1 MQSLTLPQIL
11 ENYIAEYGIKNS
23 IPTAATG
30 TYLASVAEGFPEITL
45 TPIADGGIPP
55 AGGDLN
61 GMLNLLSQF
70 YFFNQNGGTYTFDPD
85 VSDAIGGY
93 PLGAVLWYNGTD
105 GSHIQVVSNIPNN
118 TQNFVADPSLIG
130 GSSSPW
136 SYVDTR
142 MSNLP
147 VGSIVTSDFPLSMD
161 GLEPLNDS
169 TNYSTGKLLTN
180 VNTTYPDFWN
190 LCVKNKQA
198 AQGGDTRFARYNKT
212 QAQYTSELSTY
223 GFSGLYVV
231 DTANYTVRLPYYGNA
246 FMQSAVG
253 ATVDTLPGLPNI
265 TGYWRGDD
273 QKNNTGGAFYSETY
287 SSLPG
292 AGQGTQSTNE
302 SPYVTRFDASRSNA
316 IYGRSTTVQPASV
329 KVYYYVVCGNT
340 TAGSSLINLNGK
352 QDKMQYL
359 IMPTATGSLAGQ
371 IYQYTGVTNASY
383 TNGYFYKCTATGTTP
398 ASATISQ
405 TGGSSLSDLSVNAS
419 TFASQISTSGTY
431 TFFYSIDT
439 WFLQQGGTDTA
450 VDLTDYGISY
460 TGTPVS
466 NDTLEVVFTAAGDTY
481 SWVVCP
487 VMDAQS
493 VSNLVTSI
501 SSASTDSQY
510 PSAKCVYDI
519 VGDIETLLS
528 QI

>member
-130 GSSSPW
+130 GSTSPW

-147 VGSIVTSDFPLSMD
+147 IGSIITSDFPLDMD

-246 FMQSAVG
+246 FMQSATG
-253 ATVDTLPGLPNI
+253 ATVDTLAGLPNI
-265 TGYWRGDD
+265 TGG
-273 QKNNTGGAFYSETY
+273 FYSRVVQTTFGCFSID
-287 SSLPG
+287 SSDHPEG
-292 AGQGTQSTNE
+292 PSNGSGNNGTNRRKITMSAHSGN
-302 SPYVTRFDASRSNA
+302 S

-329 KVYYYVVCGNT
+329 RVYYYIVCGNT

-359 IMPTATGSLAGQ
+359 VMPTATGSLAGQ

-405 TGGSSLSDLSVNAS
+405 TGGSSLSDLSVNAT
-419 TFASQISTSGTY
+419 TFASQIATSGTY

-510 PSAKCVYDI
+510 PSAKCVYDL

>member
-70 YFFNQNGGTYTFDPD
+70 YFFNQNGGTYTFDEG
-85 VSDAIGGY
+85 VSAAIGGY
-93 PLGAVLWYNGTD
+93 PKGAVLWYNGTD

-130 GSSSPW
+130 GESKPW
-136 SYVDTR
+136 SYVDTK
-142 MSNLP
+142 MSNMP
-147 VGSIVTSDFPLSMD
+147 VGSIVTSDFPLEMD
-161 GLEPLNDS
+161 GLEPLND
-169 TNYSTGKLLTN
+169 TVNYPSGKLLTSAN
-180 VNTTYPDFWN
+180 ITYPEFWN
-190 LCVKNKQA
+190 LCVTNKQKA
-198 AQGGDTRFARYNKT
+198 VNGDARYDRYNKT
-212 QAQYTSELSTY
+212 QAQYNTEMSTY

-231 DTANYTVRLPYYGNA
+231 DTVNNTVRLPYFGTA
-246 FMQSAVG
+246 FLQSGDG
-253 ATVDTLPGLPNI
+253 ASIDKLAGLPNI
-265 TGYWRGDD
+265 TGRVGKWRNRSLSGYP
-273 QKNNTGGAFYSETY
+273 NGAFYSST
-287 SSLPG
+287 PG
-292 AGQGTQSTNE
+292 GDSEGSGNNAMTVVQVNM
-302 SPYVTRFDASRSNA
+302 DASRSNA
-316 IYGRSTTVQPASV
+316 IYGRSMTVQPKSV
-329 KVYYYVVCGNT
+329 SVYYYLVCGNT
-340 TAGSSLINLNGK
+340 SSGSSLINYNSK
-352 QDKMQYL
+352 QDRMQYTV
-359 IMPTATGSLAGQ
+359 MPTAGATLVGQ

-383 TNGYFYKCTATGTTP
+383 TNGYFYKCSATGSTP

-405 TGGSSLSDLSVNAS
+405 TSGSSLSSLAVNAT

-431 TFFYSIDT
+431 TFTYSIDT
-439 WFLQQGGTDTA
+439 WLLTQGGTDIA
-450 VDLTDYGISY
+450 VDIADYGITYS
-460 TGTPVS
+460 GTPVT
-466 NDTLEVVFTAAGDTY
+466 DDVIEVVFTAAGDVF
-481 SWVVCP
+481 SWVLCP

-510 PSAKCVYDI
+510 PSAKCVYDL